1 MKRYRTTDF
10 KISVL
15 NSSFQRILLFFLE
28 ALRMPERLSS
38 TLDQHLVCPIVTPSP
53 TFVQRDGNL
62 SVLEEEGIAKAS
74 EFEFW
79 SSKMEDFPFY
89 HVTVLYCFPFCVV
102 KTVHFSS
109 VFLPSK
115 GKKDWNSLNNFGL
128 SLLF

>member
-1 MKRYRTTDF
+1 MCSNFEPLHNPVSGKMKRYRTTDF

-74 EFEFW
+74 
-79 SSKMEDFPFY
+79 DFPS
-89 HVTVLYCFPFCVV
+89 L
-102 KTVHFSS
+102 
-109 VFLPSK
+109 K
-115 GKKDWNSLNNFGL
+115 GEKGL
-128 SLLF
+128 ELAQQF